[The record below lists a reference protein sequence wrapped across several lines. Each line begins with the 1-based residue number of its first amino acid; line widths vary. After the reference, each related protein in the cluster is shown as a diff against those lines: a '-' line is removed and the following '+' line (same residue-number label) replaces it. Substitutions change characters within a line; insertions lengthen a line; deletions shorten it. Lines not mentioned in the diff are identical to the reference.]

1 MEAAAPAA
9 ASAPADSPALPA
21 FLPPR
26 LPAGAAHPPY
36 PESARWNRDEGRV
49 TLRLKVRADGKV
61 VDVQMLESS
70 GHPLLDRAAR
80 DTAWR
85 WRLLPAQREGRAVD
99 GVLVKTL
106 EFRLE
111 N

>member
-1 MEAAAPAA
+1 MP
-9 ASAPADSPALPA
+9 D

-26 LPAGAAHPPY
+26 LPPGATHPPY
-36 PESARWNRDEGRV
+36 PESARWNREEGRV

-61 VDVQMLESS
+61 VEVQMLESS